1 MMRKHKYKLI
11 KGNFP
16 SVEAGKVLFALIN
29 SKINYHS
36 MIAFSDSER
45 YNKDL
50 SRSRQRIDQLKKVSE
65 KVKKQLDKAAAAGKK
80 VKVSGIIEIEVFS

>member
-1 MMRKHKYKLI
+1 MMRKTQIQINQRK
-11 KGNFP
+11 F
-16 SVEAGKVLFALIN
+16 SVSEAGKVLFALIN

-65 KVKKQLDKAAAAGKK
+65 KLRNSSIKQRLPVKK
-80 VKVSGIIEIEVFS
+80 